1 MLCRWR
7 YLIPEFPETY
17 ACVTGCT
24 IVVRHIR
31 SFSGPSKLFWYTYR
45 LDIYIVYTLYI
56 HCIYICVRTPTLHEC
71 SLALAALRA
80 AALARSL
87 LASAPAL
94 LHEVQLAEAS
104 IHVTYVCVCKVDT
117 MYIYNLYVDQKSFEV
132 PTMRSHARKRKYL
145 FGTSGD
151 ACVIFREVWE
161 MNITFCCKS
170 TFCLQI
176 LS

>member
-1 MLCRWR
+1 MPLKRRVMSISQTSLQTSEAC
-7 YLIPEFPETY
+7 

-24 IVVRHIR
+24 TMVRHIR

-87 LASAPAL
+87 LRDKAMFKAWKDLAAKCAL
-94 LHEVQLAEAS
+94 KAKGDVHFPDFPSDFRNLRLR
-104 IHVTYVCVCKVDT
+104 DR
-117 MYIYNLYVDQKSFEV
+117 MY
-132 PTMRSHARKRKYL
+132 
-145 FGTSGD
+145 
-151 ACVIFREVWE
+151 
-161 MNITFCCKS
+161 
-170 TFCLQI
+170 
-176 LS
+176 

>member
-24 IVVRHIR
+24 TMVRHIR

-87 LASAPAL
+87 IIMMMMML
-94 LHEVQLAEAS
+94 
-104 IHVTYVCVCKVDT
+104 IIIIIIK
-117 MYIYNLYVDQKSFEV
+117 I
-132 PTMRSHARKRKYL
+132 
-145 FGTSGD
+145 
-151 ACVIFREVWE
+151 I
-161 MNITFCCKS
+161 I
-170 TFCLQI
+170 I
-176 LS
+176 IIIII